1 MRVAYVLD
9 PLAGLN
15 AKTDSSI
22 ELIRAH
28 ARAGDEV
35 FVVMRDGVVLNQG
48 EVLLQACPLVPT
60 DDDASWYELQQL
72 QTITAT
78 QVNLIVNRLEPPVNA
93 SYRIVCLLLAQAQ
106 RSGTPVVND
115 PIAVLAR
122 EEKLAALTHPELC
135 PRTLI
140 ANDRD
145 ILLDFAHAF
154 EGGCMVKPLDGMGGK
169 GVFAFSKDDSNLKV
183 TIELLLAAGH
193 TVLVQER
200 LAGIAHGDRRVFII
214 GGQTFPHMLNRV
226 PSPGSH
232 LGNMLAGGQPEAM
245 PLGEAE
251 RCIGEVIGP
260 ELATAGIVLAGLD
273 VIDGQLTEINVT
285 CPTGLRTVRDQIG
298 INVAE
303 HVLTAL
309 AATVAKM
316 NLAS

>member
-1 MRVAYVLD
+1 
-9 PLAGLN
+9 
-15 AKTDSSI
+15 
-22 ELIRAH
+22 
-28 ARAGDEV
+28 
-35 FVVMRDGVVLNQG
+35 
-48 EVLLQACPLVPT
+48 
-60 DDDASWYELQQL
+60 
-72 QTITAT
+72 
-78 QVNLIVNRLEPPVNA
+78 
-93 SYRIVCLLLAQAQ
+93 
-106 RSGTPVVND
+106 
-115 PIAVLAR
+115 
-122 EEKLAALTHPELC
+122 
-135 PRTLI
+135 
-140 ANDRD
+140 
-145 ILLDFAHAF
+145 
-154 EGGCMVKPLDGMGGK
+154 MVKPLDGMGSK

-232 LGNMLAGGQPEAM
+232 LGNMLAGGLPEAM

-260 ELATAGIVLAGLD
+260 ELATAGIVFAGLD

-309 AATVAKM
+309 TATVARM